1 MTLFTEDALHELFR
15 LSGGMLRDMIGVA
28 GDACKYA
35 DIDGAEQVEPKHV
48 KRVMDERKAFFR
60 RLLTS
65 ADYQILGKLRD
76 NPRPLGIEG
85 LGPLLHLK
93 AVIFYPNGEGWYGL
107 NPAVQSI
114 LDAAAR

>member
-1 MTLFTEDALHELFR
+1 MPSSPQSTIAWFEMFR
-15 LSGGMLRDMIGVA
+15 LLCCRSS
-28 GDACKYA
+28 
-35 DIDGAEQVEPKHV
+35 EQVEPKHV